1 MLGVNKLHDA
11 THQAAD
17 VRMIDGKIVIFAP
30 SVIRLSR
37 RGGSCY
43 PILLRAIFLLSYY
56 FSYALPIWKVRF
68 ELLSALS
75 HPYVY
80 NLGLASL
87 EGGRAW
93 KRAARG
99 RCRQQ
104 RRQRRSRSKYFAI
117 SSSSSAYERGKE
129 RTSFFLGHL
138 KKEGL

>member
-1 MLGVNKLHDA
+1 ML
-11 THQAAD
+11 
-17 VRMIDGKIVIFAP
+17 P
-30 SVIRLSR
+30 
-37 RGGSCY
+37 Y
-43 PILLRAIFLLSYY
+43 PLTCY
-56 FSYALPIWKVRF
+56 FSYYHITFHMLCLSGRLGF

-104 RRQRRSRSKYFAI
+104 RR
-117 SSSSSAYERGKE
+117 
-129 RTSFFLGHL
+129 
-138 KKEGL
+138 